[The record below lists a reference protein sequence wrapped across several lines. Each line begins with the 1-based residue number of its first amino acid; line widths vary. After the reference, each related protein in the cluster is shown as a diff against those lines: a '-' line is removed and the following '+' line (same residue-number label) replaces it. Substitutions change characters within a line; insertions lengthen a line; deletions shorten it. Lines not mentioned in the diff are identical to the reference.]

1 MTIGFSKTTVDI
13 IHLPTDIPPYMPFA
27 IDDCSLAFHLGF
39 RNKTFWW
46 TVNNKKDMYKVYRIP
61 KKRGGIRLIHA
72 PEPVFKVLLQQ
83 MLIKFLVPLQD
94 QLGEHVT
101 AYRKDLSCKH
111 AVMQHIAKCPVCDS
125 APKGKTPAAHECPR
139 LGTYIHMDLENF
151 FGNTQRTWIRNF
163 FKNLGYSHYVASL
176 MANLLTVDD
185 IPNPHYDELKK
196 AGKSL
201 SDVRE
206 TVAGVPQGSPASG
219 AICNIIA
226 NDRLD
231 KRMLEYMDELNKK
244 MGLEGEFRWRYT
256 RYSDDLS
263 FTCGKVLNE
272 EERDEVIAHATQI
285 IQFAGYRVNL
295 KKTRAAH
302 KYYRKMLLGM
312 VFNQKPNIERQK
324 YLRLRAITH
333 NCLVNGFETEA
344 AKAGKTKGKFISWL
358 RGNINYV
365 GQVHEEHGQKL
376 LLVYEAALKL
386 HEGKAA

>member
-1 MTIGFSKTTVDI
+1 MTIGFSSTTVDV
-13 IHLPTDIPPYMPFA
+13 IHLPLGIPAHMPFA

-46 TVNNKKDMYKVYRIP
+46 TVTHKSSMYKVYKIP

-72 PEPVFKVLLQQ
+72 PEPVFKILLQQ

-94 QLGEHVT
+94 QLGNHVT
-101 AYRKDLSCKH
+101 AYRKELSCKH

-151 FGNTQRTWIRNF
+151 FGNTQRTWIRNY
-163 FKNLGYSHYVASL
+163 FKDLGYSHHVASL
-176 MANLLTVDD
+176 IANVLTVDD
-185 IPNPHYDELKK
+185 IPNPYYAELKK
-196 AGKSL
+196 AGKPVNNVS
-201 SDVRE
+201 E

-226 NDRLD
+226 DARLD
-231 KRMLEYMDELNKK
+231 KPMLAYTEELNTQMK
-244 MGLEGEFRWRYT
+244 LEGEFRWRYT

-263 FTCGKVLNE
+263 LTCGKVLSE
-272 EERDEVIAHATQI
+272 VERDEVISHVTKLVHA
-285 IQFAGYRVNL
+285 AGYRVNL

-324 YLRLRAITH
+324 YLRFRAITH
-333 NCLVNGFETEA
+333 NCLVNGFEVEA
-344 AKAGKTKGKFISWL
+344 AKSGKTKSKFVSWL

-365 GQVHEEHGQKL
+365 GQIHEEHGQKL
-376 LLVYEAALKL
+376 LGIFEAALNL